1 MFRQSNALI
10 ELTDDVACMPGKVN
24 FLAVNTKFLS
34 NAVEL

>member
-10 ELTDDVACMPGKVN
+10 ELTDNVVCMPGKVN

-34 NAVEL
+34 NGMEL